1 MNANNV
7 RSECMLFSVLF
18 ELFANATG
26 GYCEKK
32 NARYYPVLL
41 CVVCLAPCEWHRC
54 WLLFLHMK
62 HAHDICERAISN
74 WNYSKCEEK
83 KNRNKLNAS
92 RCLLCERH
100 QTDDDVCC
108 LNNAFEEKKNSTQT
122 TRPTTLAKR
131 RNWSILLLKNSCV
144 KRVCDPCNRCGIL
157 AEAAAA
163 IIAIIQWRL
172 AQRNST
178 FRTAC
183 N

>member
-1 MNANNV
+1 MRIMCVVNACYFQCYSNYSQMP
-7 RSECMLFSVLF
+7 R
-18 ELFANATG
+18 ADTAK
-26 GYCEKK
+26 KK

-83 KNRNKLNAS
+83 KTEINWTHHVVCYVNGTRPMMMCAAWIT
-92 RCLLCERH
+92 LLKK
-100 QTDDDVCC
+100 
-108 LNNAFEEKKNSTQT
+108 KKNSTQT